1 MNQTESVAELE
12 AHLEEEQ
19 NTLRAN
25 QQQNTVGVLE
35 AYEKRAKDIAE
46 IEERM
51 ANRQGLIDGTNREI
65 AEKRQIW
72 EPRLERLVRR
82 VSAAFADAFE
92 SIGCAGEVLLSK
104 SGEEGKPDT
113 DDFEKWQLH
122 IKVKFRQQEKL
133 QQLTGQRQSGGE
145 RSVST
150 IFFLMALQ
158 EMARA
163 PFRVVDE
170 INQGMDPKNERLVH
184 KRMVEAAC
192 RDGTSQYVP
201 LPVLLT

>member
-1 MNQTESVAELE
+1 MAQNDTVEELE
-12 AHLEEEQ
+12 ANLEEEQ

-35 AYEKRAKDIAE
+35 AFEKRAKDIAE
-46 IEERM
+46 IEDRM
-51 ANRQGLIDGTNREI
+51 ANRQSLIEAKAAEI
-65 AEKRQIW
+65 EERRLMW
-72 EPRLERLVRR
+72 EPRLDKLVKR
-82 VSAAFADAFE
+82 VSAAFSDAFE

-104 SGEEGKPDT
+104 GGDAGKPRT
-113 DDFEKWQLH
+113 EDFEKWQLH
-122 IKVKFRQQEKL
+122 IMVKFRESEKL
-133 QQLTGQRQSGGE
+133 QQLTAQRQSGGE

-170 INQGMDPKNERLVH
+170 INQGMDPRNERLVH
-184 KRMVEAAC
+184 KRMVETAC
-192 RDGTSQYVP
+192 KDGTSQYVNS
-201 LPVLLT
+201 